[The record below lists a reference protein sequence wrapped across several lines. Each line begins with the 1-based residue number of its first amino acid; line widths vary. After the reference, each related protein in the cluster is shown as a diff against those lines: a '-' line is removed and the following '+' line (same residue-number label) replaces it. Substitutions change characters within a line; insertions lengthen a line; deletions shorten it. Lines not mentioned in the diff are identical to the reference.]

1 MAEIPKH
8 VVDSDMSEPAI
19 NRRLKRLGDL
29 YRLAASLKKAV
40 PGGPPVNA
48 SPTPVVRESP
58 ARLPPK
64 PVNPA

>member
-8 VVDSDMSEPAI
+8 VVDSDMSETAI

-40 PGGPPVNA
+40 PGGPPVTA
-48 SPTPVVRESP
+48 SPAPVVRESP
-58 ARLPPK
+58 VRQPPK
-64 PVNPA
+64 PANPG